1 MTTATKRRK
10 KKIASRAVRPA
21 AQTASVAP
29 VNVAQDVDRA
39 KIAAMTFQHAG
50 NPLTFVAGAGDDVRK
65 AYAKLKT
72 EEARKAF
79 WDSFEFSME
88 RTAPSGWASIYEALE
103 LLRQEPWYWGEKHKT
118 FEDYLRNEQAF
129 AFRQLDALEDHHQFA
144 LMAYPQLFS
153 ADRRKAAKAILSR
166 RKVEAEQA
174 AAAAL
179 QGVQSKGGQAGNT
192 NAKRNECVAQNG
204 QHIRFSPA
212 TEVDLAAQSDEFQT
226 GYRSHGST
234 NRFYRFRVLK
244 SKAPK
249 IAQRVLDGQYTRQ
262 RTDGTYFVDLGKA
275 EEDAEKAYPQRF
287 KKHRQKSR
295 AKPPLQK
302 AKEAIS
308 KLSPEELKQIAKW
321 IRNRK

>member
-1 MTTATKRRK
+1 MATATRGRK
-10 KKIASRAVRPA
+10 KKISSRACKSPKK
-21 AQTASVAP
+21 TARTSS

-39 KIAAMTFQHAG
+39 KIAAMTFQNAG

-174 AAAAL
+174 AAAAVPGSTTHGGRRAGAGRKGN
-179 QGVQSKGGQAGNT
+179 QGD
-192 NAKRNECVAQNG
+192 AQNG
-204 QHIRFSPA
+204 HHLDFSPA
-212 TEVDLAAQSDEFQT
+212 TEVDLAAQSDEFHR
-226 GYRSHGST
+226 GYHSHGST
-234 NRFYRFRVLK
+234 GRFYRFRVLK
-244 SKAPK
+244 TKAPK
-249 IAQRVLDGQYTRQ
+249 IAQRVLDGRYTQQ
-262 RTDGTYFVDLGKA
+262 RADGTYFVDLGQA

-295 AKPPLQK
+295 AKPPLQR
-302 AKEAIS
+302 AKDALS
-308 KLSPEELKQIAKW
+308 RLSPEELKQIAQW

>member
-39 KIAAMTFQHAG
+39 KIVAMTFQNAG
-50 NPLTFVAGAGDDVRK
+50 NPLTFVAGAGEDVRK

-79 WDSFEFSME
+79 WGSFEFSME

-103 LLRQEPWYWGEKHKT
+103 LLRQEPWYWGDKHKT

-174 AAAAL
+174 AAAAAA
-179 QGVQSKGGQAGNT
+179 GVRARPGQPSKKN
-192 NAKRNECVAQNG
+192 CDAQKGHHNS
-204 QHIRFSPA
+204 FSPA
-212 TEVDLAAQSDEFQT
+212 TEVDLASQSDEFHR
-226 GYRSHGST
+226 GYQSRGST
-234 NRFYRFRVLK
+234 GRFYRFRVLK
-244 SKAPK
+244 TKAPK
-249 IAQRVLDGQYTRQ
+249 IAQRVLDGSYTRQ
-262 RTDGTYFVDLGKA
+262 RADGTYFVDLGEA
-275 EEDAEKAYPQRF
+275 EKDAEKAYPQRF

-308 KLSPEELKQIAKW
+308 KLSPEELKQITKW

>member
-10 KKIASRAVRPA
+10 KKIASRAARPTG
-21 AQTASVAP
+21 QTASISR
-29 VNVAQDVDRA
+29 VNVAQDVDSA
-39 KIAAMTFQHAG
+39 KIAAMAFQNAG
-50 NPLTFVAGAGDDVRK
+50 NPLTFVAGAGEDVRK

-103 LLRQEPWYWGEKHKT
+103 LLRQEPWYWGDKHKT

-174 AAAAL
+174 AAAAVP
-179 QGVQSKGGQAGNT
+179 GVQANGGRRPGAGR
-192 NAKRNECVAQNG
+192 KRNQCDAQFG
-204 QHIRFSPA
+204 RHTDFSPA
-212 TEVDLAAQSDEFQT
+212 TEVDLAAQSEEFHR
-226 GYRSHGST
+226 GYYSHGS
-234 NRFYRFRVLK
+234 NGRFYRFRVLK
-244 SKAPK
+244 TKAPK

-262 RTDGTYFVDLGKA
+262 RADGTYLVDLGQA

>member
-1 MTTATKRRK
+1 MTVATMKRK
-10 KKIASRAVRPA
+10 KKAVKPEV
-21 AQTASVAP
+21 TASP
-29 VNVAQDVDRA
+29 VNVAQDIDRA
-39 KIAAMTFQHAG
+39 KIAAMTFQNAG
-50 NPLTFVAGAGDDVRK
+50 NPLTFVAGAGEDVRK

-103 LLRQEPWYWGEKHKT
+103 LLRQEPWYWGQKHKT

-174 AAAAL
+174 AAAAA
-179 QGVQSKGGQAGNT
+179 VEIGGRVMGRPT
-192 NAKRNECVAQNG
+192 KKSRDPQNG
-204 QHIRFSPA
+204 DHDFSPA
-212 TEVDLAAQSDEFQT
+212 TEVDLAAQSDEFHR
-226 GYRSHGST
+226 GYHSHGST
-234 NRFYRFRVLK
+234 GRFYRFRVLK
-244 SKAPK
+244 TKAPK

-262 RTDGTYFVDLGKA
+262 RADGTYFVDLGQA
-275 EEDAEKAYPQRF
+275 EEDAERAYPQRF
-287 KKHRQKSR
+287 KKHRRQSR
-295 AKPPLQK
+295 AKPPLQR
-302 AKEAIS
+302 AKEAIA
-308 KLSPEELKQIAKW
+308 KLSPAEIKQLAKW
-321 IRNRK
+321 IRDRK